1 MAHRGSTVTVKR
13 RSATG
18 EIKTINVPAHMLTN
32 YEKRG
37 WEKASE
43 APAPVEAKKAKPKKE
58 TAETDFGHVDTAQH

>member
-1 MAHRGSTVTVKR
+1 M
-13 RSATG
+13 
-18 EIKTINVPAHMLTN
+18 NVPAHMLTN

-37 WEKASE
+37 WEKANE